1 MYLLTWS
8 QLPYIFWFVDLMQLI
23 KLCFLSKNEWK
34 GKYNAC
40 KTAVCK
46 MSTEYMS
53 REEQR
58 TSPLLNEQTDVFSLI
73 QAKSMKMTS
82 NVT

>member
-1 MYLLTWS
+1 M
-8 QLPYIFWFVDLMQLI
+8 PV
-23 KLCFLSKNEWK
+23 
-34 GKYNAC
+34 

-58 TSPLLNEQTDVFSLI
+58 TSPLLKEQTDVFSLI